1 MWKDFKE
8 FAFKGNVV
16 DLAVAVVIGTAFSA
30 IVTSL
35 VENIIT
41 PLIGILMN
49 GIDFS
54 HLSHNVGEAEINY
67 GLFIQSIIDFFII
80 SGSIFLFIR
89 LLMKFKRE
97 KKEETVK
104 QEPEVNP
111 QEELL
116 REIRDLLKEQNQAN

>member
-1 MWKDFKE
+1 M
-8 FAFKGNVV
+8 
-16 DLAVAVVIGTAFSA
+16 
-30 IVTSL
+30 
-35 VENIIT
+35 
-41 PLIGILMN
+41 GILMN

-67 GLFIQSIIDFFII
+67 GRFIQSIIDFFII

-97 KKEETVK
+97 KREETVE
-104 QEPEVNP
+104 QEREVNP